1 MVLVTLFTDCQ
12 TVLLGWRSLTFFEDF
27 VRLLAGRLTGED
39 PALLADLGKRMRGT
53 AKYVHAKKKLD
64 CSVGRFS
71 TFNIWR

>member
-53 AKYVHAKKKLD
+53 AEYVHAKK
-64 CSVGRFS
+64 
-71 TFNIWR
+71 N